1 MDKAI
6 KEKLIKSAVKAI
18 DYAYHPIS
26 KKGVGAALLTKKGNI
41 YQGAN
46 VQSVI
51 SGLGSCAEICSIYNA
66 VAHGEYCFEAIVVA
80 FPSENGARPCGACQQ
95 MLYEFS
101 EVGGKDIKIICVN
114 NKGKVVE
121 ETSIKK
127 LMPKGYGPK
136 ESGRDVS
143 RYRK

>member
-1 MDKAI
+1 MDKVT

-18 DYAYHPIS
+18 HYAYHPVS
-26 KKGVGAALLTKKGNI
+26 KKGVGAALLTQKGNI
-41 YQGAN
+41 YKGAN

-51 SGLGSCAEICSIYNA
+51 SGLGACAEICSIYNA
-66 VAHGEYCFEAIVVA
+66 VAHGEYCFEAIAVA
-80 FPSENGARPCGACQQ
+80 FPSEKGARPCGACQQ
-95 MLYEFS
+95 MLFEFS
-101 EVGGKDIKIICVN
+101 EVGNKDIKIICVN
-114 NKGKVVE
+114 EKGKVVE

-143 RYRK
+143 GYRQ

>member
-1 MDKAI
+1 MDKII
-6 KEKLIKSAVKAI
+6 KDKLIKSAIKAKGN
-18 DYAYHPIS
+18 AYHPIS
-26 KKGVGAALLTKKGNI
+26 AKAVGAALLTQDGKI
-41 YQGAN
+41 YLGAN

-51 SGLGSCAEICSIYNA
+51 SGLGACAEICSIYNA
-66 VAHGEYCFEAIVVA
+66 VAHGEYCFEAIAVA
-80 FPSENGARPCGACQQ
+80 FPSEKGARPCGACQQ

-101 EVGGKDIKIICVN
+101 EVGRKDIKIICVN
-114 NKGKVVE
+114 EKGKVTE

-143 RYRK
+143 AYQK